1 MKRRGFTL
9 IELLVAIGIIVL
21 LSVIALA
28 STRSL
33 RGSLR
38 FSTAVNTTTAL
49 LERARSEAIRRG
61 EPVMAAFRPVVIGLR
76 DRNGDGVTNEA
87 DVSPE
92 DQFGI
97 DIVLLRWTGETVVFK
112 YGDDCSS
119 SYPVDRWVPIPDL
132 KAERLPSGMSVAVP
146 RYFSFPNMDGG
157 NPGDDK
163 WVSPSDFSI
172 RPLNYQGEVPAI
184 MFDETGQSLEDNP
197 NSPALGPWIDW
208 NDDRVVRKAGS
219 AINENSS
226 GSYPVLCGSGI
237 GSFYLQSRLDDEP
250 FASVSSF
257 LAIFDQAA
265 ARAQLFPGQNFENGV
280 LIGEGANPSYVQR
293 EGKILHLNRF
303 SGVVMK

>member
-1 MKRRGFTL
+1 MNRRGFTL
-9 IELLVAIGIIVL
+9 IELLLAIGIIVL

-33 RGSLR
+33 RGSLK

-87 DVSPE
+87 DRSPE
-92 DQFGI
+92 DQFGVEV
-97 DIVLLRWTGETVVFK
+97 VLLRWTGETVVFQTST
-112 YGDDCSS
+112 SS
-119 SYPVDRWVPIPDL
+119 RYPVDRWVPIPDL
-132 KAERLPSGMSVAVP
+132 KTERLPAGMSVAVP
-146 RYFSFPNMDGG
+146 SYFGFGDNSGDGS
-157 NPGDDK
+157 
-163 WVSPSDFSI
+163 WVSPTDFSVQ
-172 RPLNYQGEVPAI
+172 PLDYQGEVPAI
-184 MFDETGQSLEDNP
+184 MFDGTGASLEDNP
-197 NSPALGPWIDW
+197 NSPALGPWLDW
-208 NDDRVVRKAGS
+208 NDDRVVRNNG
-219 AINENSS
+219 
-226 GSYPVLCGSGI
+226 
-237 GSFYLQSRLDDEP
+237 QSRSPNAEGVYSISESTGGIYRQSRFDDEP

-265 ARAQLFPGQNFENGV
+265 ARAQLFPGQDFEIGV
-280 LIGEGANPSYVQR
+280 LIGSDANPSYVQR

>member
-1 MKRRGFTL
+1 MNRRGFTL

-33 RGSLR
+33 RGSLK
-38 FSTAVNTTTAL
+38 FSTAVNTTAAF

-61 EPVMAAFRPVVIGLR
+61 EPVMVAFRPVVIGLR

-87 DVSPE
+87 DLSPE
-92 DQFGI
+92 DQFGV
-97 DIVLLRWTGETVVFK
+97 DVVLLRWTGETVIFK
-112 YGDDCSS
+112 YGNGCSS
-119 SYPVDRWVPIPDL
+119 TYPVDRWVPIPDL
-132 KAERLPSGMSVAVP
+132 KTARLPSGMSVAVP
-146 RYFSFPNMDGG
+146 RYFEFPSSDGG
-157 NPGDDK
+157 NPGDDS
-163 WVSPSDFSI
+163 WVSPTDFSV
-172 RPLNYQGEVPAI
+172 RPLGYSGEVPAI

-197 NSPALGPWIDW
+197 NSPSLGPWIDW
-208 NDDRVVRKAGS
+208 NDDRVVLKTGS
-219 AINENSS
+219 SINESSS
-226 GSYPVLCGSGI
+226 GTYPVLCGSGI

-265 ARAQLFPGQNFENGV
+265 ARAQLNPGQNFEDIV
-280 LIGEGANPSYVQR
+280 LTGEAANPSYVQR